1 MMETF
6 LCSVFK
12 IEYTLLNFQL
22 NLYLPTHITETCL
35 LQSVSHDAHS
45 VSDGDLDSFL
55 KLCNQASTSSITQ
68 LNKYLLGTNMG
79 LERLLNLF
87 KRSAPSPQR
96 KPRATRLVGWHF
108 MEVSSAFF
116 ISCVSSFC
124 NDFSMFFGSPK
135 LGIGL
140 RQAPLPV
147 THVTPMNKNM
157 LSNS

>member
-1 MMETF
+1 METF

-116 ISCVSSFC
+116 ISCVLSFC
-124 NDFSMFFGSPK
+124 NDFQCFLVPRSWGLVSDRPPSP
-135 LGIGL
+135 
-140 RQAPLPV
+140 
-147 THVTPMNKNM
+147 
-157 LSNS
+157 